1 MKITLPLAVFINA
14 VRAVAIAADPNSR
27 FPAFG
32 YIHAEAAGETLRL
45 AAASHKLS
53 VSMQVP
59 AFVETDGGFAM
70 PATLLEAMATAIADS
85 ADAITLTLHPTGRS
99 VAIALKDGTA
109 ERSNKMNIKGL
120 PLNEMPIVP
129 HGSPADSMLLP
140 SNALRS
146 LIGDV
151 AHAASPAGSAENSW
165 RSAVFLALEQE
176 RALAVA
182 TDGIRFCYRVSAL
195 PQTENAPEGRIAKHA
210 ILPAAT
216 ALDVRRLLP
225 IGVDVLV
232 SLPTSDDAVI
242 RRNQRPTF
250 FVPSTDTTVTVQEM
264 EVNYVSW
271 ERILAI
277 RCDELRT
284 DLIAVHRDTLMRACE
299 KMRLFKWHMALS
311 LLPDADAPHGFS
323 LNTNTTGERGD
334 IIVDLDARLLR
345 GAAPSEPVIV
355 ASEALDVALKR
366 LQGEYIGM
374 HLSGPTSPVTL
385 CPLLADGESPDLTN
399 IQTMA
404 PIDLTPKKEAA

>member
-1 MKITLPLAVFINA
+1 MKVTLPLAVFINA

-70 PATLLEAMATAIADS
+70 PATLLEAIATAVANS
-85 ADAITLTLHPTGRS
+85 ADAITLALHHTGKS
-99 VAIALKDGTA
+99 VAIALIDGTA

-129 HGSPADSMLLP
+129 HGSPADSILLP

-151 AHAASPAGSAENSW
+151 AHAASSAGNDAYSW

-182 TDGIRFCYRVSAL
+182 TDGIRFCYRESAL
-195 PQTENAPEGRIAKHA
+195 PQTENAPEGRLAKHA

-225 IGVDVLV
+225 VGVDVLV
-232 SLPTSDDAVI
+232 SLPTSDDTDI

-250 FVPSTDTTVTVQEM
+250 FVPSTDTTITVQEM

-271 ERILAI
+271 EQVLAI

-323 LNTNTTGERGD
+323 LNANTTGERGN

-355 ASEALDVALKR
+355 AAEALDVALKR
-366 LQGEYIGM
+366 LQGEYVGM
-374 HLSGPTSPVTL
+374 RLSGPTSPVTL